1 MLNSFICLFPLDNI
15 KLFFISFLFIFISYY
30 FWFLKN
36 NNKSKILENKTKNLS
51 TYKKAIKNPIFK
63 NNLIITKEYY
73 CPLIFNRNLLSYEIY
88 KLNST
93 NNTIYIAFTNTS
105 KVEIKIIKINLL
117 NKEITELILLKFDNF
132 VKKIKYFYDKLQ
144 NKEFLFI
151 CCHKKII
158 IYLINTEKKF
168 KKVLEYEQKGRA
180 GGRVISTQILP
191 IYDFEL
197 FFNQFDNNIYIIV
210 TYLYSGS
217 CISDVRDIK
226 IFKFNYNKLYLI
238 NEIKSSIKIY
248 GPLTCSLFLFW
259 EDNISKKIF
268 LITNI
273 YDNLKII
280 DIFDIKSSFIYKDN
294 EIEGL
299 NQHFGE
305 NGCIIQNKE
314 NDYLYIVDDDGN
326 LRKINLRN
334 KQIIEQIKILGK
346 CLIVFIDN
354 WNNKY
359 IIIGT
364 ALYIYVFDI
373 KINKI
378 ISKYLSIINT
388 GRIHHIKKFFYKEY
402 NFYCLCVSSSDK
414 KIRLLF

>member
-1 MLNSFICLFPLDNI
+1 
-15 KLFFISFLFIFISYY
+15 
-30 FWFLKN
+30 
-36 NNKSKILENKTKNLS
+36 
-51 TYKKAIKNPIFK
+51 
-63 NNLIITKEYY
+63 
-73 CPLIFNRNLLSYEIY
+73 
-88 KLNST
+88 
-93 NNTIYIAFTNTS
+93 
-105 KVEIKIIKINLL
+105 
-117 NKEITELILLKFDNF
+117 
-132 VKKIKYFYDKLQ
+132 
-144 NKEFLFI
+144 
-151 CCHKKII
+151 
-158 IYLINTEKKF
+158 
-168 KKVLEYEQKGRA
+168 
-180 GGRVISTQILP
+180 
-191 IYDFEL
+191 
-197 FFNQFDNNIYIIV
+197 V